1 MNEELKNKL
10 NTMSVDL
17 IDQIQKGAEWTGEQT
32 SLFVK
37 EYIAVYI
44 IQHAIYFV
52 FWLAASIVLG
62 FASRK
67 LWKMSNDDENYSSA
81 RELFTILSI
90 VSFLGCIASF
100 TSNIHTNAI
109 ELAKG
114 IWAPRVVIVEQ
125 LRLLIK

>member
-52 FWLAASIVLG
+52 FWLAASIILG
-62 FASRK
+62 CASRK
-67 LWKMSNDDENYSSA
+67 LWKMANEEKTAIS
-81 RELFTILSI
+81 ELWTILCI

-100 TSNIHTNAI
+100 TVNIHTNAI